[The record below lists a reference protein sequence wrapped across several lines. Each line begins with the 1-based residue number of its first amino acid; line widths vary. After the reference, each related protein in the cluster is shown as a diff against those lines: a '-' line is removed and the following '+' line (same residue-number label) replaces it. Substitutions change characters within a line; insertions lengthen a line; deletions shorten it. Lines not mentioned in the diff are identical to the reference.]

1 VALIL
6 ALRLCQTPNAML
18 QNYLKIALRTMLRN
32 KSYSIIN
39 ILGLSIGVAC
49 CLMLALYIQDEWSYD
64 QHHKDLANI
73 YRINSHFEG
82 EKGFDKIGSTSP
94 PIAFGMKDEIPEIET
109 AARMVIP
116 PGVSENLIKYED
128 NIFYESD
135 GYIADS
141 TIFEILTYEFVEGN
155 PKKALVEANS
165 VAISES
171 IAHKIFG
178 KESALNK
185 MISISQGGKADE
197 YKITGVYKTDKKSV
211 YKVNF
216 FIAMTSS
223 SGMATYLRSE
233 NAQGEWAGQNF
244 IPAFV
249 KLKAGQSEQETEKKM
264 NQVLIKHG
272 TEDMKALG
280 ISKTLSLE
288 PLKDLYLKSEIDKSQ
303 RITYLYV
310 IASIAV
316 FILLIACINFM
327 NLSTAKATKRANE
340 VGLRKVMG
348 AFRSS
353 LVRQFMGEALV
364 IVLISIVISV
374 ILVQTALPVFNEL
387 TGKSISFG
395 SDNAVYFVV
404 TLAIIATITGAVSG
418 SYPALYLSSF
428 QPAEVLK
435 GKFVLG
441 SASSLLRRS
450 LVVFQFMIAIA
461 LVCGMVIITQQL
473 SYMQEKD
480 LGFDANAKIVLPLR
494 TESAKK
500 SYEPLKKELEKE
512 TFVKTISATEYIP
525 GSMIWSDANYYTSGG
540 SMETANLIRRNTVD
554 HGYLEMM
561 NIKIIAGRSFN
572 ENRAS
577 ESANKV
583 IINRTA
589 AGRFGLSPE
598 KIVGQ
603 FLFFEWQGKKYDYE
617 VIGVMEDYH
626 QTSLK
631 EEIYPTLF
639 EMAGST
645 DGFPNIVVNI
655 NTEDFK
661 STVST
666 IEQKWKATINDKPFE
681 YSFLDQNIQKQY
693 DEDRR
698 VSKIITSFTIIAMFI
713 SCLGLYGLSTF
724 MAERRFKEIG
734 VRKVLGA
741 SVNQI
746 VGLMSTEFIKLIAIA
761 FVISVP
767 LAWYAM
773 DKWLEGFAYKVS
785 ISIMVF
791 VYAGGIAL
799 LIALLTVSFESI
811 KAATVNPV
819 KSLRNE

>member
-1 VALIL
+1 
-6 ALRLCQTPNAML
+6 ML
-18 QNYLKIALRTMLRN
+18 QNYLKITLRTMLHN

-82 EKGFDKIGSTSP
+82 EKGLDNLGTTSP
-94 PIAFGMKDEIPEIET
+94 PIAMAMKDEIPEIET
-109 AARMVIP
+109 TARMVNP
-116 PGVSENLIKYED
+116 PGVAQNLIKYED
-128 NIFYESD
+128 NLFYETD

-141 TIFEILTYEFVEGN
+141 TIFDILTYEFVQGN
-155 PKKALVEANS
+155 PKKALTEANS
-165 VAISES
+165 VAITET

-178 KESALNK
+178 SESALDK
-185 MISISQGGKADE
+185 MISISQGGAAAE
-197 YKITGVYKTDKKSV
+197 YKITGVYKSDKKSV

-216 FIAMTSS
+216 FISATSS
-223 SGMATYLRSE
+223 SDWANYLRSE

-244 IPAFV
+244 MPAFV
-249 KLKAGQSEQETEKKM
+249 KLKSGQSEEETEKKM

-272 TEDMKALG
+272 AEDMKALG
-280 ISKTLSLE
+280 ISKTLTLE
-288 PLKDLYLKSEIDKSQ
+288 PVKDLYLKSEIDKSP

-310 IASIAV
+310 IASIAL

-353 LVRQFMGEALV
+353 LIRQFMGEALV
-364 IVLISIVISV
+364 IVLISILISV
-374 ILVQTALPVFNEL
+374 VMVQTALPIFNQL
-387 TGKSISFG
+387 TDKSISFG
-395 SDNAVYFVV
+395 SENVLYFAV
-404 TLAIIATITGAVSG
+404 TLAIITIATGIIAG

-435 GKFVLG
+435 GKSALG
-441 SASSLLRRS
+441 NASSLLRRS
-450 LVVFQFMIAIA
+450 LVVFQFMIAIV

-473 SYMQEKD
+473 NYMQEKD
-480 LGFDANAKIVLPLR
+480 LGFDARAKIVLPLR

-500 SYEPLKKELEKE
+500 SYESLKKELEKE
-512 TFVKTISATEYIP
+512 SFVKTVSATEYIP
-525 GSMIWSDANYYTSGG
+525 GSMIWSDMNFYSSGG
-540 SMETANLIRRNTVD
+540 SMDNANLIRRNTID
-554 HGYLEMM
+554 QGYLEMM

-572 ENRAS
+572 DNRAS
-577 ESANKV
+577 ESSKKLIV
-583 IINRTA
+583 NRTA
-589 AGRFGLSPE
+589 AKRFGLEPD
-598 KIVGQ
+598 KIIGQ
-603 FLFFEWQGKKYDYE
+603 PLFFDWQGKKYDFE

-639 EMAGST
+639 ELADST
-645 DGFPNIVVNI
+645 NQFAFMMISV

-661 STVST
+661 SSVSS
-666 IEQKWKATINDKPFE
+666 IEEKWKTLVIDTPFE
-681 YSFLDQNIQKQY
+681 YSFLDENIQKQY
-693 DEDRR
+693 DEDRK
-698 VSKIITSFTIIAMFI
+698 VSNIITSFTFIAMFI

-734 VRKVLGA
+734 VRKVMGA

-746 VGLMSTEFIKLIAIA
+746 VGLMSTEFIKLVIIALIIAIP
-761 FVISVP
+761 I
-767 LAWYAM
+767 AWYGM
-773 DKWLEGFAYKVS
+773 TQWLEGFAYKVP

-791 VYAGGIAL
+791 VYAGAVAL

>member
-1 VALIL
+1 
-6 ALRLCQTPNAML
+6 ML

-32 KSYSIIN
+32 KSYSVIN

-73 YRINSHFEG
+73 YRIDSHFQA
-82 EKGFDKIGSTSP
+82 EKGLDNLGTTSP
-94 PIAFGMKDEIPEIET
+94 PIAFAMRDEIPEIET
-109 AARMVIP
+109 AARMVNP
-116 PGVSENLIKYED
+116 PGVAQNLIKYED
-128 NIFYESD
+128 NLFYETD

-141 TIFEILTYEFVEGN
+141 TIFDVLSYEFVQGN
-155 PKKALVEANS
+155 PKKALTEANS
-165 VAISES
+165 VVISEA

-178 KESALNK
+178 SEIALDK
-185 MISISQGGKADE
+185 MISISQGGKPDE

-216 FIAMTSS
+216 FISMTSS
-223 SGMATYLRSE
+223 SGMATYLRS
-233 NAQGEWAGQNF
+233 NDAQGEWAGQNF
-244 IPAFV
+244 MPAFV
-249 KLKAGQSEQETEKKM
+249 KLKAGQSKEETEKKM
-264 NQVLIKHG
+264 NQVLIKYG

-280 ISKTLSLE
+280 IDKTLSLE
-288 PLKDLYLKSEIDKSQ
+288 PLKDIYLKSEIDKSQ

-310 IASIAV
+310 IASIAI

-364 IVLISIVISV
+364 IVFISITISV
-374 ILVQTALPVFNEL
+374 VMVQTSLPIFNQL
-387 TGKSISFG
+387 TEKSISFD
-395 SDNAVYFVV
+395 SDNAKYFVI
-404 TLAIIATITGAVSG
+404 TLAIITIVTGILAG

-428 QPAEVLK
+428 QPAQVLK
-435 GKFVLG
+435 GKQALG
-441 SASSLLRRS
+441 NSSSLLRRS

-473 SYMQEKD
+473 NYMQEKD
-480 LGFDANAKIVLPLR
+480 LGFDAHSKIVLPLR
-494 TESAKK
+494 TESAKR
-500 SYEPLKKELEKE
+500 SYESLKKELEKE
-512 TFVKTISATEYIP
+512 SFVKTISATEYVP
-525 GSMIWSDANYYTSGG
+525 GSMIWSDMNFYTSGG

-554 HGYLEMM
+554 QGYLEMM
-561 NIKIIAGRSFN
+561 NIKLVAGRSFN
-572 ENRAS
+572 DNRTS
-577 ESANKV
+577 ESNNKV
-583 IINRTA
+583 IVNRTA
-589 AGRFGLSPE
+589 AKRFGFEPD

-603 FLFFEWQGKKYDYE
+603 SLFFDWQGKKYTYD
-617 VIGVMEDYH
+617 VVGVMEDYH

-639 EMAGST
+639 EMADST
-645 DGFPNIVVNI
+645 NDFANMIVTV

-661 STVST
+661 SSVST
-666 IEQKWKATINDKPFE
+666 IEEKWNASISDTPFE
-681 YSFLDQNIQKQY
+681 YSFLDQSIQKQY

-698 VSKIITSFTIIAMFI
+698 VSRIITSFTVIAMFI

-746 VGLMSTEFIKLIAIA
+746 VGLMSTEFIKLIIIA

-773 DKWLEGFAYKVS
+773 DKWLEGFAYKVP

-819 KSLRNE
+819 NSLRNE